1 MVASYKARNCGRYCG
16 RGNSRAT
23 SPARSALRSMLRVF
37 APSDCRSA
45 WCEAGGSE
53 AGNCDA
59 ASVRLASTLA
69 CGGAKPWLR
78 LRKALVG
85 VERTE
90 AHELGNDALLRRV
103 PVEGRPCGCE
113 EPAVGRR
120 RNRSGIAVDAGDVEI
135 RGGHGAQQHRR
146 QQERIKEM
154 LAVR

>member
-1 MVASYKARNCGRYCG
+1 MVGWYKARNCGRYCG

-69 CGGAKPWLR
+69 CGCAKPWLR
-78 LRKALVG
+78 LNGLK
-85 VERTE
+85 RTNS
-90 AHELGNDALLRRV
+90 AMLRRV